1 MKYNILLLENV
12 DKSIL
17 DLFDS
22 NKFNIEY
29 IKSALSEEELIN
41 KIKDVHIIGIRSKSE
56 LNEKV
61 LREANKL
68 LVIGCFCIGTN
79 QVDLEY
85 CQKNNIAVFNSPFM
99 NTRSVSELIICL
111 IISLARKIG
120 QQNISMHRG
129 TWEKNSEGCYE
140 IRNKILGIIGYGH
153 VGSQVSVLAENMGMR
168 VIYYDILPVM
178 AIGNSRKCDTIEELL
193 SEADFVTLHVPLSED
208 TNNLIGEK
216 EIKIMKPK
224 SYLLNLSRGNVVD
237 IEAVKKFII
246 DEHLAGYAADVYPS
260 EPKKK
265 ISHWDSC
272 LRGLENVILT
282 PHIGG
287 STIEAQYNIGQDTS
301 NKILNF
307 INKGA
312 TNECL
317 TLPQILV
324 NGLNGNYRILN
335 IHKNVPGA
343 IMQINSLLNEYNIN
357 IKKQYLATK
366 NEVGYCIVDFEK
378 DLEINELLEKINDL
392 DINIKS
398 RILS

>member
-1 MKYNILLLENV
+1 MVYKILLLENV
-12 DKSIL
+12 DKSVL
-17 DLFDS
+17 KLFD
-22 NKFNIEY
+22 NDNFEVEY
-29 IKSALSEEELIN
+29 VKSALSEEELID
-41 KIKDVHIIGIRSKSE
+41 KIGDVHIIGVRSKTE
-56 LNEKV
+56 LNKCV
-61 LREANKL
+61 LQKAKEL
-68 LVIGCFCIGTN
+68 LVVGCFCIGTN
-79 QVDLEY
+79 QVDLDY
-85 CQKNNIAVFNSPFM
+85 CKKMNIAVFNSPFM

-129 TWEKNSEGCYE
+129 AWEKSSEGCYE

-168 VIYYDILPVM
+168 VIYYDVLPVM
-178 AIGNSRKCDTIEELL
+178 AIGNSRKCDTMEELL
-193 SEADFVTLHVPLSED
+193 QEADFVTLHVPLSEE
-208 TNNLIGEK
+208 TNNLIDEK
-216 EIKIMKPK
+216 EIKLMKPR
-224 SYLLNLSRGNVVD
+224 SYLLNLSRGNVVNV
-237 IEAVKKFII
+237 EAVKKFII
-246 DEHLAGYAADVYPS
+246 EEHLAGYAADVYPS

-265 ISHWDSC
+265 ISQWDSC

-301 NKILNF
+301 NKI
-307 INKGA
+307 INYICKGA

-335 IHKNVPGA
+335 IHRNIPGA
-343 IMQINSLLNEYNIN
+343 IMKINSLLNEYNIN

-366 NEVGYCIVDFEK
+366 DEIGYCIVDFEK
-378 DLEINELLEKINDL
+378 DIEINDLLIKLNDL
-392 DINIKS
+392 DINIKT
-398 RILS
+398 RIVS